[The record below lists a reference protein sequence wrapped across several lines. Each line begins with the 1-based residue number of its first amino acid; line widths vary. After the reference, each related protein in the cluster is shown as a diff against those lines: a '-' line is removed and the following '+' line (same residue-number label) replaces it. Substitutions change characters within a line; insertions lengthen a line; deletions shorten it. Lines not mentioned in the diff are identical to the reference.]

1 MHSGSRQIDFRRC
14 GFNTLAL
21 ACSRSSSGL
30 MDRRRRPTKIPN
42 PSRLKMQALMFS
54 TLGHA
59 VARAGAVHSR
69 SKPRRKRGRL
79 DFEI

>member
-1 MHSGSRQIDFRRC
+1 MHSGRGQIDFRRC

-30 MDRRRRPTKIPN
+30 MDRMKTANKNPN
-42 PSRLKMQALMFS
+42 PSRLKMQPLMFS

-59 VARAGAVHSR
+59 VARQT
-69 SKPRRKRGRL
+69 
-79 DFEI
+79 